1 MKNRSHRLAIVVAAV
16 LGATVLLAFPSPAEA
31 NDNMPGKPP
40 PSCPGYLLSGFT
52 NPISRTSG
60 SNTLKLYVYYSS
72 ANGGTNCA
80 IARKSGA
87 WYGKPTDLSVE
98 IWKSSWGAEAE
109 WPNAAWDI
117 GDYKKYA
124 GAAYITGTNGK
135 CIDVVAD
142 SLADEWHGGSL
153 YKLGFACR

>member
-1 MKNRSHRLAIVVAAV
+1 MKNRIHRLAIVAAIV
-16 LGATVLLAFPSPAEA
+16 GATVLAFPSPAA
-31 NDNMPGKPP
+31 AYDNMPGKPP
-40 PSCPGYLLSGFT
+40 PSCPGYLLSGF
-52 NPISRTSG
+52 PISAKSG

-87 WYGKPTDLSVE
+87 WYGKPTDLFVE
-98 IWKSSWGAEAE
+98 IWKSSWGPEAD
-109 WPNAAWDI
+109 WPNAAWDQ

-124 GAAYITGTNGK
+124 CAAYITGTNGK

>member
-16 LGATVLLAFPSPAEA
+16 LGATVLLAFPSLAEA

-40 PSCPGYLLSGFT
+40 PSCPGYLLSGF
-52 NPISRTSG
+52 PLPAKSG

-87 WYGKPTDLSVE
+87 WYGKPTDLSVT
-98 IWKSSWGAEAE
+98 IWRSSGSPDDL
-109 WPNAAWDI
+109 WPYAAWDI

>member
-1 MKNRSHRLAIVVAAV
+1 MKNRIHRLAIVAAIV
-16 LGATVLLAFPSPAEA
+16 GATVLAFPSPAA
-31 NDNMPGKPP
+31 AYDNMPGKPP

-87 WYGKPTDLSVE
+87 WYGKPTDLSVT
-98 IWKSSWGAEAE
+98 IWRSSGSPDDL
-109 WPNAAWDI
+109 WPYAAWDI

-142 SLADEWHGGSL
+142 SSADEWHGGSV
-153 YKLGFACR
+153 YKLRFACR

>member
-16 LGATVLLAFPSPAEA
+16 LGATVLLAFPSTAA
-31 NDNMPGKPP
+31 AYDNMPGKPP
-40 PSCPGYLLSGFT
+40 PSCPGYLLSGFPMT
-52 NPISRTSG
+52 SKSG

-87 WYGKPTDLSVE
+87 WYGKPTDLFVE
-98 IWKSSWGAEAE
+98 IWKSSWGPEAD
-109 WPNAAWDI
+109 WPNAAWDQ

-135 CIDVVAD
+135 CIDVEAW
-142 SLADEWHGGSL
+142 SLDWHGGDL
-153 YKLGFACR
+153 YKGGFACR